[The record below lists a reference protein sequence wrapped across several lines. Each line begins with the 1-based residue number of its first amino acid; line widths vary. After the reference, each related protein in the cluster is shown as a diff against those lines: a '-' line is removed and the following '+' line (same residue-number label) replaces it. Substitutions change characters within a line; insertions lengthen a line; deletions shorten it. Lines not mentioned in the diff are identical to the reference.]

1 MHLVYNHSQD
11 TGAILSRKNEALMPC
26 CIFCH
31 LLVALK
37 FMHCWNS
44 IYSFAE
50 QLSIFCEAQKRSTVY
65 GVRCLVPSTLQ
76 GGHTFIQ
83 AWPLK
88 FSFLSTKSIQYLSW
102 LWQITQGHV
111 CSLFSN
117 VFNRF
122 MKHHRNLGKAIVG
135 DEEGKVENYFLSP
148 WTQQTFLGL
157 GKRWNCPE
165 CNLSHLSYL
174 ESSILS

>member
-1 MHLVYNHSQD
+1 MRLVYNHSQD
-11 TGAILSRKNEALMPC
+11 TGAILSGKNEAVLPC
-26 CIFCH
+26 CIFYH
-31 LLVALK
+31 LLVVPKFTK

-44 IYSFAE
+44 IYLFAE
-50 QLSIFCEAQKRSTVY
+50 QLNIFYEAQKRSTVC
-65 GVRCLVPSTLQ
+65 GVRCTVPSTLQ
-76 GGHTFIQ
+76 EGHTFIQ
-83 AWPLK
+83 AGPLK

-102 LWQITQGHV
+102 LWQITQGHG

-135 DEEGKVENYFLSP
+135 DKEGKVGNYFLSP

-157 GKRWNCPE
+157 VKR
-165 CNLSHLSYL
+165 SR
-174 ESSILS
+174 I